1 VIPAETHLLPQSSE
15 PMEKALAAVGE
26 RTEAIGIDWQAYL
39 NPMRAPVHFLAV
51 LAHAHS
57 VDVWNPKW
65 PVHHQRRVIADAIYH
80 HRIKGTLA
88 GLEAYAGIVGSE
100 IIRAIRPPGTF
111 FLSGGMSGEQR
122 AALADRMPQIRI
134 YSRALRSSAGKRLFL
149 SARSYS
155 ALGASFVADSK
166 AAERMR
172 PRITF
177 FEAGL
182 EQPINV
188 EEVTDIIPGLGYAM
202 YERALLRRKRRLSVT
217 YLGGTLRF
225 WVTLDHN
232 RSVAAYRRAGGS
244 PSVIRY
250 GMRPATVQPEAQYGR
265 AEAGRAA
272 FFGRPLHRRYWSN
285 MRSETRVFERIVIWD
300 PEMVPRRR
308 GASYLGVS
316 RFGVAPF
323 TAELVVHTPSI
334 RPRRAFAIGSYFG
347 KFFAASDGEKYRETL
362 RALRAA
368 KSARDTIL
376 INTKTFRSP
385 QAGQLIVAGTPFV
398 AGRLLRS

>member
-1 VIPAETHLLPQSSE
+1 MIPAQTHLLPPNSE
-15 PMEKALAAVGE
+15 PLEKALAAVGE
-26 RTEAIGIDWQAYL
+26 RTDAIGIDWQAYL
-39 NPMRAPVHFLAV
+39 DPLTTPVHFLPV
-51 LAHAHS
+51 LAHAYS
-57 VDVWNPKW
+57 VDIWNPKW
-65 PVHHQRRVIADAIYH
+65 SVHHQRRVIADAIYH

-100 IIRAIRPPGTF
+100 IIRTIRPPGTF
-111 FLSGGMSGEQR
+111 FLSGGMSEEQR

-134 YSRALRSSAGKRLFL
+134 YTRALRSSAGKRLFL

-166 AAERMR
+166 AAERTR

-177 FEAGL
+177 VERGI

-188 EEVTDIIPGLGYAM
+188 EEITDIIPGLGYAL
-202 YERALLRRKRRLSVT
+202 YERALLRRPRRRSVT
-217 YLGGTLRF
+217 YLGKSLRF
-225 WVTLDHN
+225 LVSLDHN
-232 RSVAAYRRAGGS
+232 RSVAAFRRADGA

-250 GMRPATVQPEAQYGR
+250 GMRPATVQPEAEYTP
-265 AEAGRAA
+265 AKAGRAA

-323 TAELVVHTPSI
+323 TAELVVHVPSI
-334 RPRRAFAIGSYFG
+334 KPRRALLVGGFFGS
-347 KFFAASDGEKYRETL
+347 FFAASDGEKYRETL

-376 INTKTFRSP
+376 INTKTYRSP
-385 QAGQLIVAGTPFV
+385 QAGQLIVAGTPFI

>member
-1 VIPAETHLLPQSSE
+1 MIPAQTHLLPQTSL
-15 PMEKALAAVGE
+15 PLEKALAAVGE
-26 RTEAIGIDWQAYL
+26 RTDEIGIDWQAYL
-39 NPMRAPVHFLAV
+39 DPLRAPVHFLPV

-57 VDVWNPKW
+57 VDIWNPKW

-111 FLSGGMSGEQR
+111 FLSGGMSDEQR

-134 YSRALRSSAGKRLFL
+134 YTRALRSSAGQRLFL
-149 SARSYS
+149 SARTYS

-177 FEAGL
+177 FDAGL

-188 EEVTDIIPGLGYAM
+188 EEVTDIIPGLGYALF
-202 YERALLRRKRRLSVT
+202 ERALLRRKRRASVT
-217 YLGGTLRF
+217 YLGGSLRF
-225 WVTLDHN
+225 WVSLDHN
-232 RSVAAYRRAGGS
+232 RSVAAFRRADGA

-250 GMRPATVQPEAQYGR
+250 GMRPATVQPEAQYT
-265 AEAGRAA
+265 ASTAGRAA

-285 MRSETRVFERIVIWD
+285 MHSETRVFERIVIWD

-323 TAELVVHTPSI
+323 TAELVVHAPSI
-334 RPRRAFAIGSYFG
+334 RPRRAFAVGGFFG
-347 KFFAASDGEKYRETL
+347 NYFAASDGEKYRETL

-385 QAGQLIVAGTPFV
+385 QAGQLIVAGTPFI